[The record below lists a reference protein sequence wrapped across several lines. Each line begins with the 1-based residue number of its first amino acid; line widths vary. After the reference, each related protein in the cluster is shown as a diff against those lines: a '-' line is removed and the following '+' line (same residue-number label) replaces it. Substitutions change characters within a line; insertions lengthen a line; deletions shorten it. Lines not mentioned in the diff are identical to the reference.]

1 MNFRLKAFQL
11 HLLASA
17 AILTCVLGALFLGW
31 YHWPG
36 WYLSGAL
43 RVVAM
48 LIGVDAALGP
58 LLTFVIA
65 NPAKPR
71 RELKRDISL
80 IVAVQLIALAYGTAT
95 LWNGRPLYYAFSVN
109 MLELVQASDLDPA
122 DTELARRAH
131 DALAP
136 HWYSL
141 PRWIWAPLPADAEER
156 EHIVQSAITGGAD
169 VTAMPS
175 HFRPWRDGAGDL
187 RKQLMPVGD
196 LRFYSGAEIQRL
208 KRRMAAAGFAAGERN
223 AIPLMGRGR
232 PLLAVFDRQTLKL
245 LALIGCTR

>member
-1 MNFRLKAFQL
+1 MNFRLRAFQL

-17 AILTCVLGALFLGW
+17 AVLTCVLGALFLGW

-36 WYLSGAL
+36 WYLSGVL
-43 RVVAM
+43 RVAAV
-48 LIGVDAALGP
+48 LIGADAALGP

-65 NPAKPR
+65 NPRKPR

-80 IVAVQLIALAYGTAT
+80 IVAVQLIALAYGTTA

-109 MLELVQASDLDPA
+109 MLQLVQASDLGPRDA
-122 DTELARRAH
+122 ELARRGH

-141 PRWIWAPLPADAEER
+141 PRWIWAPLPPDPKER
-156 EHIVQSAITGGAD
+156 KRIVQSAITGGPD
-169 VTAMPS
+169 VTSMPQYYK
-175 HFRPWRDGAGDL
+175 PWSEGAGAL
-187 RKQLMPVGD
+187 RSQLKPVGE
-196 LRFYSGAEIQRL
+196 LRFFSGEEIHRLEQRM
-208 KRRMAAAGFAAGERN
+208 RAAGLALDQRN

-245 LALIGCTR
+245 SGLFVCT